1 MTVDREPPGGGDAE
15 HDPWLREALR
25 HAPDAAAEPP
35 ATLRDAILTQARA
48 TARAGPTRSTRPAGP
63 ARPHAPWLAL
73 WDWLA
78 RPPVAAGF
86 ASFMAATLVGLMW
99 WDRPIDEAMPSP
111 PPLETGVPAA
121 APAAAARLAP
131 AAKPMEPSDATPAP
145 TPSFPPIERQAPVT
159 TKEEKKSSSP
169 RASPKPFPETE
180 KAESGGRAAITRDLP
195 SMQQGVDAEAVSK
208 ERSPVGRQ
216 ADKTPPA
223 TMKSAKD
230 ARLPQQPVPGHDAAA
245 AAGAATSSRRA
256 SPSEPG
262 PRQPAAPEAGSP
274 AASRDRPAEA
284 DPRTRA
290 NEALRARADGVA
302 DETTAARGGLAVA
315 EPRRALG
322 RLEGG
327 ASPALAQAPRPVPP
341 PPAAR
346 TLAALL
352 ASLTDEGGRWSREIG
367 DGASAAVDPALLRWL
382 GEVEASA
389 RDGASADAGAMPQ
402 AFGGGGEA
410 VVRLRRDGHL
420 AAIVRVGDDAV
431 TIERLDPASTPA
443 RTALAPAAA
452 ARLRTTLPP
461 PAR

>member
-1 MTVDREPPGGGDAE
+1 MTVDREPPGGGGAE

-35 ATLRDAILTQARA
+35 ATLSDAILAQARA
-48 TARAGPTRSTRPAGP
+48 TARAGPTRSTRPARP
-63 ARPHAPWLAL
+63 ARPRSPWLAL

-99 WDRPIDEAMPSP
+99 WDRPIDQAMPSP
-111 PPLETGVPAA
+111 PPLETGVPAT

-131 AAKPMEPSDATPAP
+131 AAKPMERSDITPAP
-145 TPSFPPIERQAPVT
+145 APSFPPIERQAPVT

-180 KAESGGRAAITRDLP
+180 KAESGGRAAVTRDLP

-208 ERSPVGRQ
+208 ERSPMRRQ

-230 ARLPQQPVPGHDAAA
+230 ARLPQQPVTGHDAAA
-245 AAGAATSSRRA
+245 A
-256 SPSEPG
+256 P
-262 PRQPAAPEAGSP
+262 GSP

-461 PAR
+461 RAR